1 MGSPMVGLERM
12 DAKVTWV
19 PGEPRGR
26 RKRSDRKK
34 TNSHTGKDKA
44 L

>member
-1 MGSPMVGLERM
+1 MVELERV

-19 PGEPRGR
+19 PVEPRGR
-26 RKRSDRKK
+26 RKK